1 MLESSVRE
9 EIAGILAEADLEQKL
24 ARAEALTARADA
36 IGAAPAS
43 SDGSHTPVRAEPPAR
58 PGHFRLLAP
67 HEVPERAK
75 LGSAA
80 GRYALMHSV
89 ANIEF
94 SAIELALLTAADFPG
109 EPAEFHR
116 EWLGVA
122 GEEVCHARMVL
133 ARLRALGGEFGDL
146 PVHLGL
152 WDTAHR
158 FTRVDERLAI
168 VPRILE
174 ARGLDVSARLR
185 DQLHRAGDHE
195 SADLL
200 EVIYRD
206 EIGHVAAGTRWLRAV
221 CARDGVD
228 PEVRFLELLD
238 RFRRERGSRPTP
250 IDREGRARAGF
261 SERELAALEGR
272 SDLQ

>member
-1 MLESSVRE
+1 MLEFSVRE
-9 EIAGILAEADLEQKL
+9 EIAAILAEPDLERKL
-24 ARAEALTARADA
+24 TRAEALTERTDA
-36 IGAAPAS
+36 IGAALVASEASRTSLTPA
-43 SDGSHTPVRAEPPAR
+43 PPAR
-58 PGHFRLLAP
+58 PAHFRLLAP
-67 HEVPERAK
+67 HEVPERAR
-75 LGSAA
+75 LGSAS

-94 SAIELALLTAADFPG
+94 SAIELALLTAADFPD
-109 EPAEFHR
+109 EPVEFHR

-122 GEEVCHARMVL
+122 GEEVRHARLVL

-185 DQLHRAGDHE
+185 EQLHRAGDHE

-200 EVIYRD
+200 ELIYRD
-206 EIGHVAAGTRWLRAV
+206 EIGHVAAGTRWFRAV

-228 PEVRFLELLD
+228 PEVRFLELLE
-238 RFRRERGSRPTP
+238 RFRQERGSRPTP
-250 IDREGRARAGF
+250 VDREGRLRAGF
-261 SERELAALEGR
+261 TERELNALEGPT
-272 SDLQ
+272 LGG